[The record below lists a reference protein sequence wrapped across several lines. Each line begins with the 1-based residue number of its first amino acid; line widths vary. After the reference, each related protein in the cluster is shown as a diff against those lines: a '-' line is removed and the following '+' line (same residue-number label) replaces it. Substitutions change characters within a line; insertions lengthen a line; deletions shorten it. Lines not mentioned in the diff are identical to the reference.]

1 MRQTIA
7 VPDGLAPPRIRD
19 GGIAY
24 SHVVIASGRKLI
36 YVAGQLARDANG
48 TIAGKGDMAAQIRQ
62 VCENI
67 RLALT
72 AAGASFADVVET
84 TTYVTN
90 MGEFMRHAAVRVEY
104 FGSEPPTSTT
114 IGISQLADPDA
125 MIEIRV
131 TAVVDG

>member
-1 MRQTIA
+1 M
-7 VPDGLAPPRIRD
+7 G
-19 GGIAY
+19 
-24 SHVVIASGRKLI
+24 
-36 YVAGQLARDANG
+36 
-48 TIAGKGDMAAQIRQ
+48 M
-62 VCENI
+62 E
-67 RLALT
+67 
-72 AAGASFADVVET
+72 ASFADVVET